1 MKLHITK
8 SVGKDEY
15 LCPNCGA
22 RVKYSPQR
30 KKLAIHN
37 LPLSPGKRCPATKLE
52 AELQLDPHGP
62 MPELL
67 KLEERPLV
75 KDEPDKGKRQRR
87 GRFRGPRDPQRP
99 SRHWRNEYAIQGA
112 ESKAAEAGTKRIEA
126 AVTERCRLL
135 HFLYAQSRVLAGIPA
150 GAVPRRPHTCC

>member
-8 SVGKDEY
+8 SVGNDEY

-37 LPLSPGKRCPATKLE
+37 LPLTPGKRCPTAKLE
-52 AELQLDPHGP
+52 AELNLDPEGP

-75 KDEPDKGKRQRR
+75 KEEPIKSKRQRR
-87 GRFRGPRDPQRP
+87 GRFRGPRDPLNP
-99 SRHWRNEYAIQGA
+99 SRRWRDEYAIKGEDSWGTDDLGPEGGEVSVRA
-112 ESKAAEAGTKRIEA
+112 RSGGRVESR
-126 AVTERCRLL
+126 R
-135 HFLYAQSRVLAGIPA
+135 SRY
-150 GAVPRRPHTCC
+150 

>member
-8 SVGKDEY
+8 SVGNDEY

-37 LPLSPGKRCPATKLE
+37 LPLNPGKRCPTAKLE
-52 AELQLDPHGP
+52 AELNLDPEGP

-75 KDEPDKGKRQRR
+75 KEEPIKSKRQRR
-87 GRFRGPRDPQRP
+87 GRFRGPRDPLNP
-99 SRHWRNEYAIQGA
+99 SRRWRDEYVIKGEDSWGNDDLGQEGGEVSVRARSGGRV
-112 ESKAAEAGTKRIEA
+112 ESR
-126 AVTERCRLL
+126 R
-135 HFLYAQSRVLAGIPA
+135 SRY
-150 GAVPRRPHTCC
+150 